1 MFEYF
6 LLHFRAW
13 DAEVYSDLSG
23 VRDIG
28 AILDALFEALDP
40 LQEGVAGCVSE
51 DMDEEEDEYGGNLE
65 LGGGG

>member
-1 MFEYF
+1 MN
-6 LLHFRAW
+6 
-13 DAEVYSDLSG
+13 SDLSG

-65 LGGGG
+65 LG